1 MGMVFGSILLSIK
14 GIKRENKFKVFNI
27 SLVSCTTLLLV
38 AIITNNYIVLLL
50 CWLFGFF
57 FNVIFNTIFSTA
69 AMSTIPSDIRGK
81 VMAITSAISM
91 GLVPIGQLLAGVL
104 GDLMPIRLVL
114 FIMFLCCFIIGFL
127 YIRIKNL
134 KRFIEYDSE
143 YDNLEELMKL

>member
-1 MGMVFGSILLSIK
+1 
-14 GIKRENKFKVFNI
+14 
-27 SLVSCTTLLLV
+27 
-38 AIITNNYIVLLL
+38 
-50 CWLFGFF
+50 
-57 FNVIFNTIFSTA
+57 
-69 AMSTIPSDIRGK
+69 MSTIPSDIRGK

-134 KRFIEYDSE
+134 RRFIEYDSE